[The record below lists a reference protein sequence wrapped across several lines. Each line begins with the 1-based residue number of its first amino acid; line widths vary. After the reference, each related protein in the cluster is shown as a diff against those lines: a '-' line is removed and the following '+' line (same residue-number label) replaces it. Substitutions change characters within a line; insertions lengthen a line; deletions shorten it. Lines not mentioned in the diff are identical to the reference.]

1 MLRQFPKCIPRK
13 YDVVA
18 IHYDIVL
25 ATLSALEC
33 SRRGYTSIS
42 GSAAHKRSIS
52 GLPVSG
58 LTLIIL
64 SIYFILRCSSPE
76 SSVQCHI
83 LVLVIS
89 AKCPCKYLA
98 ELLICYGHL
107 RYTLS
112 RPVHRNIHS
121 IAVLSAKLLLDALY
135 LTLDV
140 ELLVGS
146 LTSLQ
151 GCGIFLGSYTV
162 EWVSLRTISLSFSL
176 QI

>member
-1 MLRQFPKCIPRK
+1 MLRQFPKCIPCK
-13 YDVVA
+13 YDIVA

-25 ATLSALEC
+25 AVFPALER

-83 LVLVIS
+83 LILVIS

-121 IAVLSAKLLLDALY
+121 IAIFRVAKLARDLKSRILLHMHVLIHIIPVHQI
-135 LTLDV
+135 TCT
-140 ELLVGS
+140 VG
-146 LTSLQ
+146 TE
-151 GCGIFLGSYTV
+151 Y
-162 EWVSLRTISLSFSL
+162 R
-176 QI
+176 

>member
-1 MLRQFPKCIPRK
+1 MLRQFPKCIPCK
-13 YDVVA
+13 YDIVA

-25 ATLSALEC
+25 AVFPALER

-42 GSAAHKRSIS
+42 GSATHKRSIS

-64 SIYFILRCSSPE
+64 SISTISRTWRTSCRTVCCTSRRAAPSRAFCHTTDCCSIYFILRCGSPE

-98 ELLICYGHL
+98 EFLICYGHL

-112 RPVHRNIHS
+112 RPVHRNIRN
-121 IAVLSAKLLLDALY
+121 IAILCITLL
-135 LTLDV
+135 T
-140 ELLVGS
+140 
-146 LTSLQ
+146 
-151 GCGIFLGSYTV
+151 
-162 EWVSLRTISLSFSL
+162 
-176 QI
+176 